1 MGLASMSQSLQ
12 IIPAFNL
19 ALAFI
24 PVLIVLVVLYRWS
37 LDVGNAVY
45 SVIRM
50 LVQLLLVGYVL
61 TTIFAAESAW
71 MVALVM
77 IVMVTAASWIALGT
91 VKGQRRALYPHVLGA
106 IVIGGGLTLLLV
118 TQGVLSLV
126 PWFEPKYMIPLAGM
140 IFANSMNSVSLA
152 AERLAAE
159 LSRDV
164 PYEKARA
171 IAFQAA
177 FIPVVNSMFAVGL
190 VALPGMM
197 TGQILSGI
205 SPTIAAHYQIVVM
218 CMLFGS
224 AGLSTAIFLVTTQ
237 NRMMT
242 K

>member
-1 MGLASMSQSLQ
+1 MNESLQ
-12 IIPAFNL
+12 IISPLSL
-19 ALAFI
+19 AIAFI

-71 MVALVM
+71 LVVLVM
-77 IVMVTAASWIALGT
+77 IVMVTAASWIALGA
-91 VKGQRRALYPHVLGA
+91 VKGMRRQLYSHAVCA
-106 IVIGGGLTLLLV
+106 IIFGGGLTLLLV
-118 TQGVLSLV
+118 TQGVLTLE
-126 PWFEPKYMIPLAGM
+126 PWFEPKYMLPLAGM
-140 IFANSMNSVSLA
+140 IFANSMNSISLA
-152 AERLAAE
+152 AERLSAE

-164 PYEKARA
+164 PYDKARS

-177 FIPVVNSMFAVGL
+177 FIPVINSMFAVGL

-197 TGQILSGI
+197 TGQILSGV
-205 SPTIAAHYQIVVM
+205 SPITAAHYQIVVM

-224 AGLSTAIFLVTTQ
+224 AGLSTVFFLMFSKTVFL
-237 NRMMT
+237 